1 MADPWETLALPQEVE
16 HWPLTTLRVELIKI
30 GAKVVCYGRYVAFQL
45 AEVAAPRKLFRKI
58 LSPIDDLRPRP
69 APALAGEIDGQEK
82 ATGGVRLNGGKY
94 GQMAFGKRADLQ
106 SQAIERGN
114 FMTSRTLRAY
124 DNLVLHHP
132 KSVLVVLLSILVFFG
147 YHAKD
152 FKLDASADSLLLED
166 DIDLEVFRKINE
178 RYPSGDL
185 LVVTYTP
192 NEDLFSDQALEPL
205 KQLREELK
213 KVTSVDTVF
222 TILDAPLFKSSD
234 VPFTELIN
242 NIPSLEKPGVDRR
255 QAKDELLN
263 SPIYRELIVSVDGRT
278 TALLLGLVE
287 DQRYNGLLQTRN
299 ELRAKRRN
307 SGLSVEETQT
317 LERITTEYDQAH
329 EALNE
334 QRHLD
339 VAHIRDII
347 EPYRRHGVLHLGGL
361 PMITDDMVTFVRN
374 DLIVFGGGVLVFLII
389 VLTVI
394 FRELRWIVLP
404 LLSCFYAGLIMV
416 GVLGLIGWKVT
427 VISSN
432 FLALMLII
440 TISMN
445 IHLIVRYRQL
455 KRDHPGDD
463 QLALV
468 TATTHK
474 MVKPCL
480 YTALTTIIGF
490 GSLVV
495 SEIKPVIDFG
505 WMMSAGL
512 AVTFVTSFLLF
523 PTLLLVMGKTGSK
536 PTFDSDRFLLP
547 AYLARLTETQGKK
560 ILVLA
565 VIVTAVSVAG
575 ITQLR
580 VENSFINYFSDDT
593 EIYQGLKLIDEKLG
607 GTTPLEILIKFRDD
621 SDVLLT
627 PEDLEGLTDE
637 EIQFEREYAEIR
649 ANSPEY
655 WFTAD
660 KVDQIK
666 KVHDY
671 LVGLS
676 EIGQVLSL
684 ASAVRVGEVLAEE
697 ELDNFQLANLYTKI
711 PLEVRKRIIDPYVS
725 IEANEARIFAR
736 VLDSN
741 PDLRRNELLET
752 VRRDLGEKLGFE
764 EQDVIVSGLLVL
776 YNNMLQSL
784 FSSQIKII
792 GVVMLGIAIMF
803 LVLFRSITLSI
814 IGVLPNLLGAVV
826 VLAVMGW
833 AEIPMDMM
841 TITMAAITI
850 GIAVDNGI
858 HYIYRFREEYALN
871 NNYVETLYVCHTNI
885 GKAVFYTTLTI
896 IFGFSILVFS
906 NFIPT
911 IYFGV
916 LTASAMFIA
925 LLAALTV
932 LPRLILLWKPF
943 G

>member
-1 MADPWETLALPQEVE
+1 
-16 HWPLTTLRVELIKI
+16 
-30 GAKVVCYGRYVAFQL
+30 
-45 AEVAAPRKLFRKI
+45 
-58 LSPIDDLRPRP
+58 
-69 APALAGEIDGQEK
+69 
-82 ATGGVRLNGGKY
+82 
-94 GQMAFGKRADLQ
+94 
-106 SQAIERGN
+106 
-114 FMTSRTLRAY
+114 MTSRTVQAY
-124 DNLVLHHP
+124 DTLVLHNP

-147 YHAKD
+147 YHTKD
-152 FKLDASADSLLLED
+152 FKLDASADSLLLQD
-166 DIDLEVFRKINE
+166 DVELKLFRKIHE
-178 RYPSGDL
+178 RYPSSDL

-192 NEDLFSDQALEPL
+192 DKDLFSDQALEPL
-205 KQLREELK
+205 NQLRGELK

-222 TILDAPLFKSSD
+222 TILDAPLLKISD
-234 VPFTELIN
+234 VPFTEMIN
-242 NIPSLEKPGVDRR
+242 DIPSLEKPGVDRSK
-255 QAKDELLN
+255 AKDELLN

-278 TALLLGLVE
+278 TALLLSLVE
-287 DQRYNGLLQTRN
+287 DKQYNSLLQSRN
-299 ELRAKRRN
+299 ELRAKQRN
-307 SGLSVEETQT
+307 TGLSAKETQT
-317 LERITTEYDQAH
+317 LERINTEYDQAH

-347 EPYRRHGVLHLGGL
+347 KPYRRHGVLYLGGV

-389 VLTVI
+389 VLTAI
-394 FRELRWIVLP
+394 FREFRWIVLP

-455 KRDHPGDD
+455 NRDHPGDD

-468 TATTHK
+468 RTITHK
-474 MVKPCL
+474 MIKPCL
-480 YTALTTIIGF
+480 YTALTTIMGF
-490 GSLVV
+490 SSLVV

-523 PTLLLVMGKTGSK
+523 PTLLMVMGKTGSK

-547 AYLARLTETQGKK
+547 AYLARLTETQGNK

-565 VIVTAVSVAG
+565 VILTVVSVAG
-575 ITQLR
+575 ITRLR
-580 VENSFINYFSDDT
+580 VENSFINYFNDDT

-607 GTTPLEILIKFRDD
+607 GTTPLEILIKVGHD
-621 SDVLLT
+621 SDYFLK
-627 PEDLEGLTDE
+627 PEDLEGLTEE
-637 EIQFEREYAEIR
+637 EIQMEREYAEIL
-649 ANSPEY
+649 ANSPKY
-655 WFTAD
+655 WFTPD
-660 KVDQIK
+660 KVQRIK
-666 KVHDY
+666 EVHDY
-671 LVGLS
+671 LDGLP
-676 EIGQVLSL
+676 EIGKVLSL
-684 ASAVRVGEVLAEE
+684 ASGVRVAEDLAGK
-697 ELDNFQLANLYTKI
+697 ELDALDLALLYTKI
-711 PLEVRKRIIDPYVS
+711 PPEIRKSLIDPYVS
-725 IEANEARIFAR
+725 IDDNEARLLAR
-736 VLDSN
+736 VLDSKL
-741 PDLRRNELLET
+741 DLRRKELLET
-752 VRRDLGEKLGFE
+752 VRRDLVEKLGFE
-764 EQDVIVSGLLVL
+764 EQDAIVSGLLVL

-784 FSSQIKII
+784 FKSQIKTI

-814 IGVLPNLLGAVV
+814 IGILPNLLGAVV
-826 VLAVMGW
+826 VLGVMGW

-841 TITMAAITI
+841 TITISAITI

-858 HYIYRFREEYALN
+858 HYIYRFREEHALTHS
-871 NNYVETLYVCHTNI
+871 YVETLHVCHSNI
-885 GKAVFYTTLTI
+885 GKAVFYTTMTI
-896 IFGFSILVFS
+896 IFGFSILLFS

-932 LPRLILLWKPF
+932 LPKLILLWKPF

>member
-1 MADPWETLALPQEVE
+1 
-16 HWPLTTLRVELIKI
+16 
-30 GAKVVCYGRYVAFQL
+30 
-45 AEVAAPRKLFRKI
+45 
-58 LSPIDDLRPRP
+58 
-69 APALAGEIDGQEK
+69 
-82 ATGGVRLNGGKY
+82 
-94 GQMAFGKRADLQ
+94 
-106 SQAIERGN
+106 
-114 FMTSRTLRAY
+114 MTSRTAQAY
-124 DNLVLHHP
+124 DTLVLHNP
-132 KSVLVVLLSILVFFG
+132 KLVLAVLLSILVFFG
-147 YHAKD
+147 YHTKD

-166 DIDLEVFRKINE
+166 DADLNLFRKIHE
-178 RYPSGDL
+178 RYPSSDL

-192 NEDLFSDQALEPL
+192 NKDLFSDEALEPL

-222 TILDAPLFKSSD
+222 TILDAPLIKSSD
-234 VPFTELIN
+234 VSITEMIDD
-242 NIPSLEKPGVDRR
+242 IPSLEKPGIDRAK
-255 QAKDELLN
+255 AKDELIN
-263 SPIYRELIVSVDGRT
+263 SPIYRELIVSVDGQT

-287 DQRYNGLLQTRN
+287 DQQYKSLLKSRN
-299 ELRAKRRN
+299 ELRAKKRN
-307 SGLSVEETQT
+307 TGLSVKETQT

-339 VAHIRDII
+339 VALIRDII
-347 EPYRRHGVLHLGGL
+347 EPYRQHGVIYLGGV

-389 VLTVI
+389 VLTAI

-455 KRDHPGDD
+455 YRDHPGDD

-468 TATTHK
+468 RTTTHK

-490 GSLVV
+490 SSLVV
-495 SEIKPVIDFG
+495 SGIKPVIDFG

-512 AVTFVTSFLLF
+512 AVTFATSFLLF
-523 PTLLLVMGKTGSK
+523 PTLLLAMGKTESR
-536 PTFDSDRFLLP
+536 PIIESDRFLLP
-547 AYLARLTETQGKK
+547 AYLARLTETQGNK

-565 VIVTAVSVAG
+565 VVLTVVSIAG
-575 ITQLR
+575 ITLLR
-580 VENSFINYFSDDT
+580 VENSFINYFKEDT

-607 GTTPLEILIKFRDD
+607 GTTPLEILIRFEDEPIEE
-621 SDVLLT
+621 LT
-627 PEDLEGLTDE
+627 PEDLKEMSPE
-637 EIQFEREYAEIR
+637 EIQMELEYMEALRTEP
-649 ANSPEY
+649 SL
-655 WFTAD
+655 WFTPS
-660 KVDQIK
+660 KIEVIK

-671 LVGLS
+671 LDGLP
-676 EIGQVLSL
+676 EIGKVLSL
-684 ASAVRVGEVLAEE
+684 ASMVRVAEDYAE
-697 ELDNFQLANLYTKI
+697 KQLDGQELGILYTKVPPSI
-711 PLEVRKRIIDPYVS
+711 KNSLIDPYVS
-725 IEANEARIFAR
+725 IKDNEARIMAR
-736 VLDSN
+736 ILDSK
-741 PDLRRNELLET
+741 PDLRRKELLEN
-752 VRRDLGEKLGFE
+752 VRRDLVEKLGFK
-764 EQDVIVSGLLVL
+764 EQDVTVSGLLVL

-784 FSSQIKII
+784 FKSQIKTI

-803 LVLFRSITLSI
+803 LVLFRSITLTI
-814 IGVLPNLLGAVV
+814 IGILPNLLGAVV
-826 VLAVMGW
+826 VMGGLGW
-833 AEIPMDMM
+833 ANIPMDMM
-841 TITMAAITI
+841 TITIAAITI

-858 HYIYRFREEYALN
+858 HYIYRFREEYALSQ
-871 NNYVETLYVCHTNI
+871 NYVKTLHICHSNI

-916 LTASAMFIA
+916 MIAAAMFIA

-932 LPRLILLWKPF
+932 LPKLILMWKPF
-943 G
+943 GPEVA